1 MVAEMLQKPKCLL
14 YVLSLCYMKFY
25 FDYKFNIYVIR
36 FITRLFDIYMYIIRF
51 SDLLHIFILKL
62 FDFEFL

>member
-14 YVLSLCYMKFY
+14 YVLSLFYLKFY
-25 FDYKFNIYVIR
+25 FDYKFNIYVIC
-36 FITRLFDIYMYIIRF
+36 FIIRLLDIYMYIIRF
-51 SDLLHIFILKL
+51 SNLLHIFISIL

>member
-14 YVLSLCYMKFY
+14 YVLSLFYLKSY
-25 FDYKFNIYVIR
+25 FDYKFNIYVIC
-36 FITRLFDIYMYIIRF
+36 FIIRLLDIYMYIIRF
-51 SDLLHIFILKL
+51 SNLLHIFILIL

>member
-14 YVLSLCYMKFY
+14 YVLSLFYLKFY
-25 FDYKFNIYVIR
+25 FDYKFNIYVIC
-36 FITRLFDIYMYIIRF
+36 FIIRLLDIYMYIIRF
-51 SDLLHIFILKL
+51 SNLLHIFILIL